1 MSRPEVVGIEVSR
14 PGDTHGMRMS
24 RKTFVTTALVAASVA
39 VSACTSTTP
48 GVPLASDT
56 TTPVSVSTATA
67 TSAPRTTSAP
77 DPHAALV
84 KVVNA
89 AMTDVSRFW
98 ASEGVVVPIRAT
110 IVTDQADGPCSPS
123 RDAEKAAQ
131 AVAWACDMTTPQV
144 VVVNPENLSAKV
156 ADQFGDIGTYIV
168 IAHEQGHI
176 GMPLLNPAT
185 DTDSDVEERRADC
198 ASGAYFKWVVA
209 GQSPSVSV
217 TEAQAGGTA
226 TAMWRDTPE
235 RTKAFADGITYGL
248 PRCLA

>member
-1 MSRPEVVGIEVSR
+1 MPRPELVGMSRCR
-14 PGDTHGMRMS
+14 DGDTHGMRNA
-24 RKTFVTTALVAASVA
+24 RKTFVTTALVAASIA
-39 VSACTSTTP
+39 VSACTSTTSGQP
-48 GVPLASDT
+48 TVSASERIVAT
-56 TTPVSVSTATA
+56 TTTTST
-67 TSAPRTTSAP
+67 PMPNSAP
-77 DPHAALV
+77 DPYAALTQV
-84 KVVNA
+84 MQD

-98 ASEGVVVPIRAT
+98 ASEGVVVPVRAL
-110 IVTDQADGPCSPS
+110 VTTDPSTAPCAAS
-123 RDAEKAAQ
+123 RDAEKERQ
-131 AVAWACDMTTPQV
+131 AVAWACDMVSPQA

-176 GMPLLNPAT
+176 GLPLLNPAT

-226 TAMWRDTPE
+226 TAMWQGTPE